1 MSVDRHDS
9 FAGRLLQLRISQLHS
24 YHPNFNNLSPI
35 GDTMPKAYWIST
47 YHAIHDEAAV
57 AAYAALAGPALAAGG
72 ATFLALGM
80 PQLVKEAGKSMRT
93 VLAEFPSVAAA
104 QAAYESPGYQLAL
117 AALGQNGAVRDIRII
132 EGV

>member
-1 MSVDRHDS
+1 
-9 FAGRLLQLRISQLHS
+9 
-24 YHPNFNNLSPI
+24 
-35 GDTMPKAYWIST
+35 MPKAYWIST

-72 ATFLALGM
+72 ATFLARGM

-117 AALGQNGAVRDIRII
+117 AALGAHGAVRDIRII